1 MPLKPPFNIAGV
13 QAAALE
19 GVPSNALLSQ
29 GMTPSQWMLIALALA
44 GVGLLVLLVMRVRL
58 NAFLAL
64 LVAALSVGAGS
75 GKPLLVV
82 AGAFQEGLGSTL
94 GGVAAVI
101 CLGVMLGK
109 LLAESRGAEVLAK
122 RMVAIFGPR
131 RIGLCVMT
139 LALVVGLTTW
149 FAVGLILLIP
159 ILHTLTR
166 ETRRPFLQLALPLLA
181 CLSVMHG
188 LIPSHPGPV
197 VAIQALHANAGMVAV
212 WALILGLPTAAIAG
226 PLFARW
232 ASRHVD
238 VAPPPIALH
247 PLADGRCWPDFGLT
261 LFSMLLPV
269 LLMLMG
275 TIASMALP
283 PGTRGKDVAGFIG
296 SPAIALLLSVLFGL
310 WSLGTKCGFSRM
322 ELAKFAEES
331 VASVGMAVLI
341 VGGGGGFARVL
352 QVSGSAAAMGTLA
365 QAMNLP
371 PLVYAWLVSAFIRV
385 ATGSATVAITAASA
399 LMGPEL
405 ALHPGTNVELVV
417 ISMGCGSLFLSHLND
432 GGFWIVKECLGL
444 SVGQTLR
451 TWTLCETIIGIAGLA
466 LTLLANALI

>member
-1 MPLKPPFNIAGV
+1 LKPSFNIAGV
-13 QAAALE
+13 QAAA
-19 GVPSNALLSQ
+19 Q
-29 GMTPSQWMLIALALA
+29 GMTPAQWWLIALALA
-44 GVGLLVLLVMRVRL
+44 GVGLLVLLVLRVRL

-64 LVAALSVGAGS
+64 LIAALFVGAGS
-75 GKPLLVV
+75 GKPLL
-82 AGAFQEGLGSTL
+82 AAAEAFQEGLGATL

-122 RMVAIFGPR
+122 RMVAVFGPR

-149 FAVGLILLIP
+149 FAVGLILLVP
-159 ILHTLTR
+159 ILQTLTR
-166 ETRRPFLQLALPLLA
+166 ETRRPYLQLALPLLA

-188 LIPSHPGPV
+188 LMPSHPGPV
-197 VAIQALHANAGMVAV
+197 VAINALHANPGMVAV
-212 WALILGLPTAAIAG
+212 WAMILGLPTAAIAG
-226 PLFARW
+226 PIFARW

-238 VAPPPIALH
+238 VPPPEIAVL
-247 PLADGRCWPDFGLT
+247 PLEPGRRWPDFGLT

-275 TIASMALP
+275 TTAGLLLQ
-283 PGTRGKDVAGFIG
+283 PGTMGRDIAGFIG
-296 SPAIALLLSVLFGL
+296 NPSIALLISVLFAL
-310 WSLGTKCGFSRM
+310 WSLGTKCGFSRAQ
-322 ELAKFAEES
+322 LSKFAEES
-331 VASVGMAVLI
+331 VASIGMAVLI

-352 QVSGSAAAMGTLA
+352 QVSGSAAAIGTLA
-365 QAMNLP
+365 QAMHLP

-385 ATGSATVAITAASA
+385 ATGSATVAITTAAA
-399 LMGPEL
+399 LMAPEM
-405 ALHPGTNVELVV
+405 ASHPGTNVELVV
-417 ISMGCGSLFLSHLND
+417 IAMGCGSLFLSHLND

-444 SVGQTLR
+444 TVGQTLR
-451 TWTLCETIIGIAGLA
+451 TWTLCETIIGLAGLA